1 MNHRIAIRI
10 LAAATV
16 VFFAACEKKAGQPIV
31 LPSSQDTIAPAQT
44 TAPST
49 VQITKKLNGII
60 FPKID
65 FRDSTV
71 REAVEFLVQKS
82 KTLDPDNQGVNIV
95 LKLGGSGVPAP
106 RRPVAPP
113 PVGSIPGLPGLDPI
127 PGTSDPDPGGI
138 RITLTLNN
146 VPMLEVIK
154 YITNLA
160 NLKYK
165 VEPSFVQIV
174 PRD

>member
-1 MNHRIAIRI
+1 MNRRIAIRI

-16 VFFAACEKKAGQPIV
+16 VLFTACEKKAGQPNV
-31 LPSSQDTIAPAQT
+31 LPSSQDTTPAQT

-71 REAVEFLVQKS
+71 REAIEFLVDKS
-82 KTLDPDNQGVNIV
+82 KKLDEPSHEGVNIV
-95 LKLGGSGVPAP
+95 LKLGDGGSGAPAP
-106 RRPVAPP
+106 
-113 PVGSIPGLPGLDPI
+113 GPI
-127 PGTSDPDPGGI
+127 PGMPAIPGGGDKSSV
-138 RITLTLNN
+138 RITLNLNN

-165 VEPSFVQIV
+165 VEPSGVQIV
-174 PRD
+174 PLD